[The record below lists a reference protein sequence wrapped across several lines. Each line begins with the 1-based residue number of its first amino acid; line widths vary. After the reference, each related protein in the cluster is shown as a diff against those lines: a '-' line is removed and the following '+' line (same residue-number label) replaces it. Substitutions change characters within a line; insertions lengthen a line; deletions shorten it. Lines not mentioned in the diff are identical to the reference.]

1 LKQTYI
7 ETPKINPNPLDYHKH
22 LHRHL
27 SEYFSKTENPFAL
40 LAIAHDKLN
49 RIDTTSHTIIYTDAS
64 KSDKGKTGISI
75 YINPKE
81 NWHFRLS
88 DNI

>member
-1 LKQTYI
+1 LTNYPDPTRNEKAGP
-7 ETPKINPNPLDYHKH
+7 ETSLF